1 MILVTGG
8 TGLVGSNLL
17 YHLLLQNESVK
28 AIYQKTSDVNAVK
41 KVFGYYTSDFEKL
54 FKKIVWVEAEL
65 NDIPNLRFAFK
76 DVIYVYHCA
85 AFVSF
90 NPADY
95 QKMRRI
101 NIEGTTNIVNLCIS
115 NSIKKLCF
123 VSSVATVEKSNK
135 STIDEYEPWNN
146 AVYKSGYAITKYGS
160 EMEIWRASQ
169 EGVDVII
176 VNPGVILGSGFWHKG
191 TGNLFTLINKGFNFY
206 TEGVTGFISVK
217 DVVEIMHTLMQ
228 SKIRNERFI
237 LVADNVSFKYLFF
250 TIADSLHKKRPR
262 IRVTKLLSE
271 ILWRLDYLK
280 SKITNTEPLITKAN
294 SRSSQ
299 SKHYFS
305 SQKIIS
311 ALNFKFESI
320 EKSIEKIAKEY
331 NY

>member
-8 TGLVGSNLL
+8 TGLVGSHLL
-17 YHLLLQNESVK
+17 YHLLLKNDSVK
-28 AIYQKTSDVNAVK
+28 AIYQKTSDVYAVK
-41 KVFGYYTSDFEKL
+41 KVFGYYSSDFEKL

-65 NDIPNLRFAFK
+65 NNIPNLQLAFK
-76 DVIYVYHCA
+76 DVTYVYHCA

-95 QKMRRI
+95 KKMRRI

-115 NSIKKLCF
+115 NSIRKLCF
-123 VSSVATVEKSNK
+123 VSSVAAVEKSSK
-135 STIDEYEPWNN
+135 SSIDESEPWNN
-146 AVYKSGYAITKYGS
+146 AVYKSGYAITKYGA

-169 EGVDVII
+169 EGIDVII

-191 TGNLFTLINKGFNFY
+191 TGNLFTLINKGFNYY
-206 TEGVTGFISVK
+206 TEGITGFISVK
-217 DVVEIMHTLMQ
+217 DVVEIMHRLMQ
-228 SKIRNERFI
+228 SNIKNERFI
-237 LVADNVSFKYLFF
+237 LVADNVSFKDLFF

-262 IRVTKLLSE
+262 IRVSKLISE
-271 ILWRLDYLK
+271 ILWRLDYVK
-280 SKITNTEPLITKAN
+280 SKITSTEPLMTKAN

-299 SKHYFS
+299 SKNYFS

-311 ALNFKFESI
+311 ALNIKFESI
-320 EKSIEKIAKEY
+320 EKAIEKIAKEF